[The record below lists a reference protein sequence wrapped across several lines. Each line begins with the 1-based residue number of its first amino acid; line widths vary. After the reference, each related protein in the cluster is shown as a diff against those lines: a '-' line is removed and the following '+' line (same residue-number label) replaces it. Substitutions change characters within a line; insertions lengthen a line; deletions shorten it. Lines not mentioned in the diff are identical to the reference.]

1 MGVVHPIYKGREFN
15 TFERGCRLLI
25 DGVFAGGGLKGFAL
39 VGAYQVLEE
48 KGYRFQRVAGTSAGA
63 LLACFIAAG
72 YTGKEIEQMM
82 QEEDLGALLDP
93 RKTILPLPFMKW
105 LMLYWRMGLYQG
117 KALEDWFFE
126 KLSLK
131 GIYTFSDLPA
141 GSLKLVA
148 SDLTNGKLI
157 VLPDDLIH
165 YGIEPET
172 FSIARALRMSCG
184 IPFFF
189 EPVKLRVPTGETIV
203 VDGGVLSNF
212 PMWLFDDENGK
223 RERPLIGMKLSHP
236 KEEMVGKEIKN
247 ALHLFEALFSTMKN
261 AHDERYISRK
271 HEKDIIFIPVEQY
284 SATQFNMEDEQ
295 KDELMQIGRQ
305 RTNQF
310 LQTWPYANQSGKIF
324 MSHSEGGM
332 RKVI

>member
-1 MGVVHPIYKGREFN
+1 MF
-15 TFERGCRLLI
+15 I

-48 KGYRFQRVAGTSAGA
+48 KGYRFKRVAGTSAGA
-63 LLACFIAAG
+63 ILACFIAAG

-82 QEEDLGALLDP
+82 VEEDLQSLLDT
-93 RKTILPLPFMKW
+93 RKTIVPIPFLKW
-105 LMLYWRMGLYQG
+105 LTLYWRMGLYQG

-126 KLSLK
+126 KLSVK
-131 GIYTFSDLPA
+131 GLYTFSDLPP

-148 SDLTNGKLI
+148 SDLTHGKMI
-157 VLPDDLIH
+157 VLPDDLVH
-165 YGIEPET
+165 YGIEPGM
-172 FSIARALRMSCG
+172 FPIARALRMSCN

-189 EPVKLRVPTGETIV
+189 EPVRFKAPTGETIV

-212 PMWLFDDENGK
+212 PMWIFDDENGR
-223 RERPLIGMKLSHP
+223 RERPLIGMKLSHR
-236 KEEMVGKEIKN
+236 KDDMGGREITN
-247 ALHLFEALFSTMKN
+247 ALNLFEALFSTMKN

-295 KDELMQIGRQ
+295 KDELIEIGRLRARQ
-305 RTNQF
+305 FLRTWPYSNERTNQN
-310 LQTWPYANQSGKIF
+310 YRII
-324 MSHSEGGM
+324 
-332 RKVI
+332 V